1 MSSLGD
7 LLLGHLKSNSKTEKV
22 SESGSIDCNK
32 STVKKDDEIINQET
46 SKSSLSPNKD
56 HSPQSN
62 ASSTDDYVREL
73 LDPDDRPKN
82 VWHIVEAPKVQPN
95 VLDEVQGTSSV
106 EQEPDRDRDGLLSE
120 NSIDESQTKWDDEE
134 DKKSNTQSALNEEI
148 EDREGFDDIHSEK
161 ERINDEDDVADDDD
175 DRISHERR
183 SSKTSDRHKSRNR
196 TSRERSSSSRRHRHH
211 DRDRDHDRSRHSH
224 RHHHRDRDDYDYDRD
239 RERDRYRS
247 SRRRH
252 GYSDD
257 DQDDDYDRSR
267 RSSRKSYSR
276 RSRSRSRTP
285 SRRHGRSR
293 SDSQSPITNRNSR
306 TILIMQLSPR
316 VTSRDLED
324 LFRDVGRVREVRLI
338 MDSKTRRH
346 KGIAYIEFEEASSA
360 AKAFSLNGQDF
371 FGAPMVIQSAQT
383 DRNSRPSGEWH
394 PSTSHTVNHSSS
406 NPNSRPHLPP
416 NCYRVYV
423 GGLNVNLTEEM
434 IKLVFEP
441 FGPIVRLEL
450 MKDRVTNVSR
460 GYAFITYANEEDG
473 KKAVQA
479 LDGFELA
486 GKALRVSKSTE
497 KVVQKG
503 YRPPHEQS
511 KEVC

>member
-7 LLLGHLKSNSKTEKV
+7 LLLAHMKSSSKIEKV
-22 SESGSIDCNK
+22 SESGSNDCNK
-32 STVKKDDEIINQET
+32 NTKDDEVINQD
-46 SKSSLSPNKD
+46 SSHSADLLSHKVFPERIEKNEFED
-56 HSPQSN
+56 AQSN

-82 VWHIVEAPKVQPN
+82 VWHVVEAPKTQSDDTKDAPDTSSRQSVTDKDDSSTHN
-95 VLDEVQGTSSV
+95 VLTPREYDGSELGRKSDASSRKEGVEGDKVEADASFGDGT
-106 EQEPDRDRDGLLSE
+106 PHDDHDGV
-120 NSIDESQTKWDDEE
+120 K
-134 DKKSNTQSALNEEI
+134 
-148 EDREGFDDIHSEK
+148 
-161 ERINDEDDVADDDD
+161 
-175 DRISHERR
+175 SHERR
-183 SSKTSDRHKSRNR
+183 SSRTRSSSSKRRSHRE

-211 DRDRDHDRSRHSH
+211 GH
-224 RHHHRDRDDYDYDRD
+224 DRD
-239 RERDRYRS
+239 RERDRDRDRRRYREGDDYDRDRHRS

-252 GYSDD
+252 VYSDD
-257 DQDDDYDRSR
+257 DDDDYDYDRRHKGGSHRSH
-267 RSSRKSYSR
+267 R
-276 RSRSRSRTP
+276 RSRSRSKTS
-285 SRRHGRSR
+285 SRRRDRSR
-293 SDSQSPITNRNSR
+293 SDSQSPITKRNSR

-324 LFRDVGRVREVRLI
+324 FFSDIGRVREVRLI

-360 AKAFSLNGQDF
+360 AKAFSLNGQNF
-371 FGAPMVIQSAQT
+371 FDAPVVIQSAQI
-383 DRNSRPSGEWH
+383 DRSSRSTGEWH
-394 PSTSHTVNHSSS
+394 TSTSQTVNHASS
-406 NPNSRPHLPP
+406 NPSSRSHLPP

-434 IKLVFEP
+434 IRLVFEP

-473 KKAVQA
+473 KQAVQA

-497 KVVQKG
+497 KVVSKG
-503 YRPPHEQS
+503 YRPPYDS

>member
-22 SESGSIDCNK
+22 SESGTIDCNK
-32 STVKKDDEIINQET
+32 SSKDDEIINQET

-82 VWHIVEAPKVQPN
+82 VWHTVEAPKVQPSN
-95 VLDEVQGTSSV
+95 TPTEVQDASEKSSA
-106 EQEPDRDRDGLLSE
+106 PFRDGSFEHSTEILR
-120 NSIDESQTKWDDEE
+120 KHDDET
-134 DKKSNTQSALNEEI
+134 DKKSSNSPLDERI
-148 EDREGFDDIHSEK
+148 EDKERYDEASIEK
-161 ERINDEDDVADDDD
+161 ERAIDENED
-175 DRISHERR
+175 DRILNERR
-183 SSKTSDRHKSRNR
+183 SSKISDRHRSHRR
-196 TSRERSSSSRRHRHH
+196 SSRERSSSSRRHRHH
-211 DRDRDHDRSRHSH
+211 DRDRHDDRDRDRH
-224 RHHHRDRDDYDYDRD
+224 RHRHRDRDDYEYDRD
-239 RERDRYRS
+239 RHKS

-252 GYSDD
+252 DYSDD
-257 DQDDDYDRSR
+257 DEDDDYARGRKSSHRSR
-267 RSSRKSYSR
+267 SR
-276 RSRSRSRTP
+276 RSRSRSKTS

-324 LFRDVGRVREVRLI
+324 FFSDIGRVREVRLI

-346 KGIAYIEFEEASSA
+346 KGIAYIEFDEASSA
-360 AKAFSLNGQDF
+360 AKAFTFNGRDF
-371 FGAPMVIQSAQT
+371 LGAPMVIQSAQT

-394 PSTSHTVNHSSS
+394 PSTSQTVNHSSS
-406 NPNSRPHLPP
+406 NPNSRSHLPP

-473 KKAVQA
+473 KKAVQT

-503 YRPPHEQS
+503 YRPPYEQS